1 MAAVRQANH
10 DASPEQGAATH
21 PSLDARSYLLFTI
34 FAEQA
39 ERKRAA
45 NFLLSQRMPFYQ
57 LREGWWWS

>member
-21 PSLDARSYLLFTI
+21 PFLDARSYLLFTI
-34 FAEQA
+34 FTEQA

-45 NFLLSQRMPFYQ
+45 NF
-57 LREGWWWS
+57 